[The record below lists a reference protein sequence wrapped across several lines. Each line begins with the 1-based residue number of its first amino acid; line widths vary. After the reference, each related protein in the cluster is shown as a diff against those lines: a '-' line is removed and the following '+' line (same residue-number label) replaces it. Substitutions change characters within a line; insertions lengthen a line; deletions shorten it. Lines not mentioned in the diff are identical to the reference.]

1 MWMNGVAGGAM
12 LALGSL
18 SGALIPGDWD
28 RRLTYAAAG
37 LTNAVAA
44 IVLLAA
50 NRPSVYLA
58 GTAFYL
64 ATEGLCWAR
73 SMALMVEIV
82 GVKTHD
88 ASTLFS
94 VLNAIVTIPVLYM
107 IKLDGLGFSRFG
119 THGLLWT
126 DAGANLLVFA
136 VVVAVFLACGLG
148 LRRTQAPVAVRL
160 ST

>member
-1 MWMNGVAGGAM
+1 M

-18 SGALIPGDWD
+18 TGAVIPGDWD

-50 NRPSVYLA
+50 DRPSVYLA

-82 GVKTHD
+82 GVETRD

-107 IKLDGLGFSRFG
+107 IKLDGLGFSKFG
-119 THGLLWT
+119 TRGLLLT
-126 DAGANLLVFA
+126 DAAANLLVFA

-148 LRRTQAPVAVRL
+148 LRGTQAPLAVRP

>member
-1 MWMNGVAGGAM
+1 M

-18 SGALIPGDWD
+18 SGALIPGNWD

-37 LTNAVAA
+37 LTNAIAA

-82 GVKTHD
+82 GVETRD

-107 IKLDGLGFSRFG
+107 IKLDGVGFSRFG

-126 DAGANLLVFA
+126 DAAANLLVFG
-136 VVVAVFLACGLG
+136 VVAVIFMAYGLG
-148 LRRTQAPVAVRL
+148 LRPVPTPVAHKA
-160 ST
+160 STS